1 MPLLTDFFY
10 EKTKTNKTNH
20 YIETGTYMGNGIKSV
35 LNDYNFVHSIELSKY
50 WYDYNI
56 EQFSNNNKVKIYHG
70 DSKKLLPEVLKNIKE
85 PVTIFLDAHY
95 SGGNTAYGEEEV
107 PLLKEL
113 QLLRNRYYDD
123 IIIIDDC
130 RLLGRKGI
138 NNKTMF
144 YPEIEYNWEN
154 ITEDEIINTMKPN
167 YGLLKN
173 TNNEYLTA
181 YKNDQYILVPLK

>member
-35 LNDYNFVHSIELSKY
+35 LNDYNFVHSIELSKE

-113 QLLRNRYYDD
+113 QILRNRDYDD